1 MVKFSNL
8 DKNIGNVAHSM
19 CLDLYRTF
27 APLKQS
33 SQTMAMTCLE
43 LAVRMNDIPIDGI
56 KSKFGFDYTAWG
68 TSREEVMGKRFAS
81 YSTSLTT

>member
-1 MVKFSNL
+1 
-8 DKNIGNVAHSM
+8 M

-33 SQTMAMTCLE
+33 EHIHQTMAMTCLE

-56 KSKFGFDYTAWG
+56 KSKFGFDYTA
-68 TSREEVMGKRFAS
+68 MGNVAVKR
-81 YSTSLTT
+81 